1 MYSVY
6 ITDYNSTPTED
17 NVTVAH
23 DELYIYDPITHDE
36 GLALIEPI
44 LSLKASKVCS
54 FSCTIPPTNY
64 GYGKIIRGL
73 TRVVVLKDD
82 KVKFMGRINTEDRDL
97 YLNQEI
103 EAEGA
108 LAYLN
113 DTLSEKKIY
122 TYSSLFEILS
132 DIFDNH
138 NEKFPNEPWKQF
150 HLKEEDCKARFVG
163 RDDTNVNSNLLTSY
177 SVNFD
182 ISLELVTELVDL
194 ANGVLKIEYNEENGW
209 WDVYIYNKYELPAS
223 SNQPI
228 EFGLNLLDLVQNFDM
243 TEICTAVAPFGGEL
257 IQKSTEIGEAVAGE
271 HIDEYDTEHGW
282 RHVTGAQW
290 LPGYVYMRAFT
301 DNNYFAYYIE
311 SDPAYPPPSG
321 FWTFKLDIARYNN
334 ANPNNKIKKIYIS
347 CRGYYHK
354 LYNQQGEETGYVCDN
369 AWRIYDSL
377 GAMLGFKA
385 YEEGKGFMS
394 WIDEEID
401 LTSPQYLDATTI
413 YVTGWGNL
421 ITPAIRRNAIIVG
434 EPNNLSIKYCDSFDE
449 DSQGLRHPANSP
461 YLYSDKLIR
470 LYGLIEKKLD
480 YEVEDSLVP
489 VKEWTYVNDRHD
501 NDPRGTS
508 IFFRDSMLG
517 YDITDDEHANEGNY
531 QIIPYQGDSCIQF
544 ELPNL
549 YDPNRPR
556 ALFISSRE
564 SSMGDID
571 WDGRRWRMNG
581 QFALYDTA
589 WQVLAAQS
597 CETNESTYK
606 SIKNYLI
613 DLSLP
618 EYYGAKYVRVGGFGG
633 IIGVDV
639 RPSDDT
645 AARDRLMELA
655 KTYLTD
661 YQWEKVIIEAT
672 AVDLNLTS
680 DEWESFDICTSV
692 AVNSSVHGL
701 DTMFPLTELDIQ
713 LDELD
718 NNSIKLGYDS
728 DEYLSAQ
735 LAESSRLASVAQSIE
750 ERRTNNAN

>member
-73 TRVVVLKDD
+73 TRIVVLKDD

-97 YLNQEI
+97 YLNQEL

-132 DIFDNH
+132 DIFVNH

-150 HLKEEDCKARFVG
+150 HLKEEDCKASFVG
-163 RDDTNVNSNLLTSY
+163 RDDTDVNSNLLTSY

-257 IQKSTEIGEAVAGE
+257 IQKPTEIGEAVAGE
-271 HIDEYDTEHGW
+271 HIEVDNISFWYPDYI
-282 RHVTGAQW
+282 
-290 LPGYVYMRAFT
+290 YVREN
-301 DNNYFAYYIE
+301 DNNNYELFSLSGKPWFESGYWSFKFNIAAYNA
-311 SDPAYPPPSG
+311 SHPNA
-321 FWTFKLDIARYNN
+321 KLT
-334 ANPNNKIKKIYIS
+334 KIYIS
-347 CRGYYHK
+347 CRGYRYDYDDNGTTK
-354 LYNQQGEETGYVCDN
+354 ICDN

-377 GAMLGFKA
+377 GVMLGFKA

-449 DSQGLRHPANSP
+449 DAQGLRHPANSP

-470 LYGLIEKKLD
+470 LYGLIEKKLE
-480 YEVEDSLVP
+480 YEVEDTLVP

-517 YDITDDEHANEGNY
+517 YDITDDEHSNEGNY

-544 ELPNL
+544 ELPGL

-564 SSMGDID
+564 SAMGDID

-655 KTYLTD
+655 KSYLTN

-713 LDELD
+713 LDALE

-735 LAESSRLASVAQSIE
+735 LAESNRLASVAQTIE
-750 ERRTNNAN
+750 ERRLNNAN

>member
-17 NVTVAH
+17 NVTVSH

-44 LSLKASKVCS
+44 LSLKVSKVCS

-73 TRVVVLKDD
+73 TRIVVLKDD

-97 YLNQEI
+97 YLNQEL

-132 DIFDNH
+132 DIFKNH

-150 HLKEEDCKARFVG
+150 HLKEENCKARFVG
-163 RDDTNVNSNLLTSY
+163 RDDTNVNSNLLSSY

-182 ISLELVTELVDL
+182 ISLELVTELVNL
-194 ANGVLKIEYNEENGW
+194 ANGTLKIEYNEENGW

-257 IQKSTEIGEAVAGE
+257 IQKPTEIGEAVAGE
-271 HIDEYDTEHGW
+271 HINVDNI
-282 RHVTGAQW
+282 
-290 LPGYVYMRAFT
+290 AFWYPDYIYAREN
-301 DNNYFAYYIE
+301 DNNNYDLFSLSGTSWFEGGYWSFKFNIAAYNAAH
-311 SDPAYPPPSG
+311 PKA
-321 FWTFKLDIARYNN
+321 KLT
-334 ANPNNKIKKIYIS
+334 KIYIS
-347 CRGYYHK
+347 CRGYRYDYDVSGSTK
-354 LYNQQGEETGYVCDN
+354 ICDC
-369 AWRIYDSL
+369 AWRINDSL

-421 ITPAIRRNAIIVG
+421 ITPSIRRNAIIVG

-449 DSQGLRHPANSP
+449 DAQGLRHPANSP

-480 YEVEDSLVP
+480 YEVEDTLVP
-489 VKEWTYVNDRHD
+489 VKEWSYVNDRHD

-517 YDITDDEHANEGNY
+517 YDITDDDHANEGNY

-544 ELPNL
+544 ELPDL

-581 QFALYDTA
+581 QFAIYDTA

-655 KTYLTD
+655 KSYLTD

-713 LDELD
+713 LDALE

-735 LAESSRLASVAQSIE
+735 LAESSRLASVAQTIE
-750 ERRTNNAN
+750 ERRMNNAN

>member
-17 NVTVAH
+17 NVTASR

-64 GYGKIIRGL
+64 GYGRIIRGL
-73 TRVVVLKDD
+73 TRIVVLKDD

-132 DIFDNH
+132 DIFNNH

-150 HLKEEDCKARFVG
+150 HLKEENCKAKFVG
-163 RDDTNVNSNLLTSY
+163 RDDTNVNSNLLSSY

-194 ANGVLKIEYNEENGW
+194 ANGVLKIEYNEDNGW

-243 TEICTAVAPFGGEL
+243 TDICTAVAPFGGEL
-257 IQKSTEIGEAVAGE
+257 IQKPTEIGEAVAGE

-385 YEEGKGFMS
+385 YEEGKGFTS

-421 ITPAIRRNAIIVG
+421 ITPSIRRNAIIVG

-480 YEVEDSLVP
+480 YEVEDTLVP

-508 IFFRDSMLG
+508 IFYRDSMLG
-517 YDITDDEHANEGNY
+517 YDITDDEHSNEGNY

-544 ELPNL
+544 ELPDL

-633 IIGVDV
+633 IIGVDI

-645 AARDRLMELA
+645 AARDRLMKLA
-655 KTYLTD
+655 KSYLTE

-692 AVNSSVHGL
+692 AVNSSIHGL

-713 LDELD
+713 LDALE

>member
-17 NVTVAH
+17 NVTVSR

-64 GYGKIIRGL
+64 GYGRIIRGL
-73 TRVVVLKDD
+73 TRIVVLKDD

-132 DIFDNH
+132 DIFKNH
-138 NEKFPNEPWKQF
+138 NEKIPNEPWKQF
-150 HLKEEDCKARFVG
+150 HLKEENCKAKFVG
-163 RDDTNVNSNLLTSY
+163 RDDTNVNSNLLSSY

-194 ANGVLKIEYNEENGW
+194 ANGVLKIEYNEDNGW

-243 TEICTAVAPFGGEL
+243 TDICTAVAPFGGEL
-257 IQKSTEIGEAVAGE
+257 IQKPTEIGEAVAGE
-271 HIDEYDTEHGW
+271 HINVDNIAFWYPDYI
-282 RHVTGAQW
+282 
-290 LPGYVYMRAFT
+290 YVR
-301 DNNYFAYYIE
+301 E
-311 SDPAYPPPSG
+311 SDNDNYELFSLSGKPWFENGYWSFKFNIAAYNAAHPNA
-321 FWTFKLDIARYNN
+321 KLT
-334 ANPNNKIKKIYIS
+334 KIYIS
-347 CRGYYHK
+347 CRGYWYDYDDNGARK
-354 LYNQQGEETGYVCDN
+354 ICDN

-421 ITPAIRRNAIIVG
+421 ITPAIRRNAIIIG

-449 DSQGLRHPANSP
+449 DAQGLRHPANSP

-489 VKEWTYVNDRHD
+489 VKEWSYVNDRHD

-508 IFFRDSMLG
+508 KFFRDSMLG

-544 ELPNL
+544 ELPDL

-564 SSMGDID
+564 SAMGDID

-645 AARDRLMELA
+645 AARDRLMGLA
-655 KTYLTD
+655 KSYLTD

-701 DTMFPLTELDIQ
+701 DTTFPLTELDIQ
-713 LDELD
+713 LDALE

-735 LAESSRLASVAQSIE
+735 LAESSRLASVAQTIE
-750 ERRTNNAN
+750 ERRINNAN